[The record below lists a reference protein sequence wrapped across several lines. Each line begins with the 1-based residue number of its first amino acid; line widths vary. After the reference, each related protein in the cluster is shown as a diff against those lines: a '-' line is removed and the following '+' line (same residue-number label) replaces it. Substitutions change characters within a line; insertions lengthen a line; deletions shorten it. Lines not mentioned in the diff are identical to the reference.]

1 MAVAL
6 MLHYVLHGAQASPH
20 CIEAVSHSMLGVT
33 STLMLH
39 MGFYSKIPCYPL
51 HHWLTEAH
59 VESTTEGSV
68 ILAGIYLKIGVLG

>member
-1 MAVAL
+1 
-6 MLHYVLHGAQASPH
+6 
-20 CIEAVSHSMLGVT
+20 MLGVT

-68 ILAGIYLKIGVLG
+68 ILAGIYLKIGVRVMPRGIDTNTTTTDDGV